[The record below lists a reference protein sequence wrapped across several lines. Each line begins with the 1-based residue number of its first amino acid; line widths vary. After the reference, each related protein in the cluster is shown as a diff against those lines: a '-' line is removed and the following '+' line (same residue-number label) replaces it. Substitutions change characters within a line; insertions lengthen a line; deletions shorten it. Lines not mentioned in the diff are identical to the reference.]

1 MTRQTQAYLFALS
14 AILLWSTVA
23 TAFKISL
30 NELDNNFGQ
39 LLFYASA
46 TTLIILSVVL
56 IIQGK
61 FRNILSFS
69 IKEYVMSAGLGFLN
83 PFLYY
88 IVLLKAYSILPAQL
102 AQPLNYTWPVMLV
115 ILSVIFLGQKA
126 GLKSIIA
133 IIVSFLGVLAI
144 SLQINDVNSE
154 TIQHIKGIVYSSSL
168 TGILL
173 ATGSSIIWAMFWIF
187 NVKDKRDE
195 VVKLFLNFFFGL
207 IFIIIYNLLFS
218 EFAVP
223 NASILLSTAYVGCFE
238 MGFTFI
244 LWLKAMQLTTSND
257 KISNLV
263 FISPFV
269 SLIFI
274 RFILGENIYYS
285 TIVGLV
291 FIVIGIVI
299 QKVRFAKKR

>member
-1 MTRQTQAYLFALS
+1 MTRQTKAYLFALS

-30 NELDNNFGQ
+30 KELDNNFGQ

-46 TTLIILSVVL
+46 TTLIILSAVL

-69 IKEYVMSAGLGFLN
+69 MKEYLISAGLGFLN

-144 SLQINDVNSE
+144 SLQINIVNSE
-154 TIQHIKGIVYSSSL
+154 TIQHIKGIVFSSSL

-207 IFIIIYNLLFS
+207 IFIVIYNLIFS

-223 NASILLSTAYVGCFE
+223 NARILLSTAYVGCFE

-274 RFILGENIYYS
+274 RFILGEDIYYS

-299 QKVRFAKKR
+299 QKVRFAKKI